1 MENHRKPSLLFHVPC
16 LFVLTQLL
24 GWVTSKEF
32 RVFGTSDPIVAAPGR
47 EAILPCSVI
56 PVMNVE
62 NMEELRWYRN
72 RFSAAVL
79 VYRDQ
84 EEQKREQMTEY
95 SWRTSLV
102 KDQFHQGTAAVRIQN
117 IQASDSGIYI
127 CHFKMGQFHEEAIL
141 ELKVAAM
148 GSVPEV
154 HIKGPEDGGVCVVC
168 MTSGWYPE
176 PQVHWRDS
184 RGEKFT
190 ASLEIHGEDAQ
201 GLFRTETS
209 LVVRDSSVRN
219 VICSTFNSILGQE
232 KAMAM
237 FIPEPFF
244 PQVSPWKPAFLV
256 TLTVMGLLVLGTSYL
271 LGTERFTRLN
281 MQEIIG
287 DLQREKDE
295 LQKTKEDAL
304 KTINA
309 LMVELARR
317 KSAYRAAWR
326 KAQLYADWRK
336 EHFQAW
342 TFTLDPASAH
352 PNLDISQD
360 WLSVTLKDSTI
371 WFEDRS
377 SVLGIRGI
385 SSGRHYWEVKLTDIE
400 CSKWILGICREGV
413 DRKDFYFETPDKGFW
428 TVGQSSRGYWA
439 YIDSGRASL
448 WVRQAPK
455 SVGVFVDYTEGDI
468 SFYNMSDMS
477 HMFSFHEAS
486 FSGTLFPYFRLRTG
500 DVSMIFNSMAC
511 AFEGKE
517 GEEGRRG
524 KKRSR
529 KGRKEKKE

>member
-1 MENHRKPSLLFHVPC
+1 
-16 LFVLTQLL
+16 
-24 GWVTSKEF
+24 
-32 RVFGTSDPIVAAPGR
+32 
-47 EAILPCSVI
+47 
-56 PVMNVE
+56 
-62 NMEELRWYRN
+62 
-72 RFSAAVL
+72 
-79 VYRDQ
+79 
-84 EEQKREQMTEY
+84 
-95 SWRTSLV
+95 
-102 KDQFHQGTAAVRIQN
+102 
-117 IQASDSGIYI
+117 
-127 CHFKMGQFHEEAIL
+127 
-141 ELKVAAM
+141 M

-304 KTINA
+304 RTA
-309 LMVELARR
+309 RAVMVELARR
-317 KSAYRAAWR
+317 QAGYRAAWR

-352 PNLDISQD
+352 ANLAISQD
-360 WLSVTLKDSTI
+360 RLSVTRNDSTLCL
-371 WFEDRS
+371 ED
-377 SVLGIRGI
+377 L
-385 SSGRHYWEVKLTDIE
+385 SSGVRH
-400 CSKWILGICREGV
+400 
-413 DRKDFYFETPDKGFW
+413 
-428 TVGQSSRGYWA
+428 
-439 YIDSGRASL
+439 
-448 WVRQAPK
+448 
-455 SVGVFVDYTEGDI
+455 
-468 SFYNMSDMS
+468 
-477 HMFSFHEAS
+477 
-486 FSGTLFPYFRLRTG
+486 
-500 DVSMIFNSMAC
+500 
-511 AFEGKE
+511 
-517 GEEGRRG
+517 RRHL
-524 KKRSR
+524 
-529 KGRKEKKE
+529 